1 MAAALPVAGV
11 TNPLSPVVDGD
22 SPAKV
27 PDYSLHSSSSS
38 VSGPG
43 SPVLQLSGAGLPV
56 GLDPKVVAG

>member
-27 PDYSLHSSSSS
+27 LDYSLHSSSSS

-43 SPVLQLSGAGLPV
+43 SPVLQLSSDGFPV
-56 GLDPKVVAG
+56 GLDPKVEAG